1 METTRRY
8 SFSFLPRDVVH
19 AFVAEL
25 PLQVTKA
32 ERPSARGWAKSCDA
46 KQSYWCYTTTLDDA
60 NIQSE
65 LDRNW
70 NYFDTRKSAVQS
82 IDDVRNRISDFMC
95 LNWFGDFDLTP
106 AFKALAEQV
115 DRKVS

>member
-1 METTRRY
+1 METTTGY
-8 SFSFLPRDVVH
+8 PFSFLPRDVVE

-70 NYFDTRKSAVQS
+70 NYFDTRKSAIQS
-82 IDDVRNRISDFMC
+82 VDVARNHIIQFMC
-95 LNWFGDFDLTP
+95 QNWFADFDLTP